1 MKMNDYTSWRD
12 LVLEWLQENVSDHR
26 LQHILG
32 VEQTCIDLAAS
43 YQVDPIKAGKAGLL
57 HDLAKFFSSKKLL
70 RMAKKN
76 KIKID
81 PICENNPHLLHAD
94 ISAIV
99 AHKEFAIADPEI
111 LEAIANH
118 TLGNPGMSKLSC
130 IVFIADAIEPNRGNQ
145 PELQA
150 LRNIATQ
157 NLYQCTWK
165 TSDYSLKHL
174 INTQKT
180 IHPRTILTRNWALKK
195 TKKKKV

>member
-1 MKMNDYTSWRD
+1 MKHDKSSRD
-12 LVLEWLQENVSDHR
+12 LVLKWLQENVSNHR

-32 VEQTCIDLAAS
+32 VEQTCIDLARAHKE
-43 YQVDPIKAGKAGLL
+43 DPIKAAKAGLL
-57 HDLAKFFSSKKLL
+57 HDLAKFFPSKKLL
-70 RMAKKN
+70 RIAKKN
-76 KIKID
+76 KIAID
-81 PICENNPHLLHAD
+81 PICSCNPHLLHAD

-99 AHKEFAIADPEI
+99 AQKEFAVADPEI
-111 LEAIANH
+111 FDAIANH

-130 IVFIADAIEPNRGNQ
+130 IVFIADAIEPNRGED

-150 LRNIATQ
+150 LRDIATQ

-174 INTQKT
+174 INSQKT

-195 TKKKKV
+195 TRKKKS

>member
-1 MKMNDYTSWRD
+1 MKNYKSWRN
-12 LVLEWLQENVSDHR
+12 LVLKWLQENVSDHR
-26 LQHILG
+26 VQHILG
-32 VEQTCIDLAAS
+32 VEQTCIDLADV
-43 YQVDPIKAGKAGLL
+43 YKENPIKAGKAGLL

-70 RMAKKN
+70 RLAKKN
-76 KIKID
+76 KIAID
-81 PICENNPHLLHAD
+81 SICSNNPHLLHAD
-94 ISAIV
+94 ISAII
-99 AHKEFAIADPEI
+99 AQKEFAVEDPEI

-130 IVFIADAIEPNRGNQ
+130 IVFIADVIEPNRGNN
-145 PELQA
+145 PELQD
-150 LRNIATQ
+150 LRNIATK

-174 INTQKT
+174 INSQKT